1 MGYSRPGNAGV
12 TDVESSINS
21 SIDEAAP
28 KMSRCGGGPGPGCD
42 CEWTIEELV
51 SIPWAGAVHKLPA
64 RVLETLVQSW

>member
-51 SIPWAGAVHKLPA
+51 SIPWAGGGSQAPC
-64 RVLETLVQSW
+64 